1 MDTKIKLQNLI
12 QFPNQN
18 LPKGFNAAHKYFY
31 VINIKR
37 SDEAHV
43 TTWPNLRNS
52 PAFRSC
58 ESGAANY

>member
-43 TTWPNLRNS
+43 TT
-52 PAFRSC
+52 
-58 ESGAANY
+58 